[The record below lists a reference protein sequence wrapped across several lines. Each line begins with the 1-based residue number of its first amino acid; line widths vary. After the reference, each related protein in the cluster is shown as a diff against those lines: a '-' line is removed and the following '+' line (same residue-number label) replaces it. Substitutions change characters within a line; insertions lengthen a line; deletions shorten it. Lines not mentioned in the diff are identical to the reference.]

1 MTGIVETRSE
11 MVTEAETETGTEART
26 EIETEAET
34 ETETEIRV
42 GVETEAEI
50 STVTLRGPFISS
62 NRQAAATRLPTVRRH
77 PKLWT

>member
-1 MTGIVETRSE
+1 
-11 MVTEAETETGTEART
+11 MVMEAETETGTEART
-26 EIETEAET
+26 EIETEA

>member
-1 MTGIVETRSE
+1 VTGIVETRSE
-11 MVTEAETETGTEART
+11 MVMEAETETGTEART
-26 EIETEAET
+26 EIETEA

>member
-11 MVTEAETETGTEART
+11 MVMEAETETGTEART

-34 ETETEIRV
+34 ETEIRV

-50 STVTLRGPFISS
+50 STVTLRGQFISS